1 MNAVKAIGFIVLGLF
16 GLYTLEFGVVGIL
29 PMIMERFA
37 ISPSRAGLLM
47 GLFALTVAVLGP
59 GLVLVSSRL
68 QRKKILVVSL
78 AVFAISSLFSAFTHN
93 FNLLLSLRVVAAIF
107 HPMFYTAALASAIA
121 LYPPERAGRAVSR
134 AVLGTTLGL
143 ILGVPAMSAVANS
156 FGYEA
161 AYIFCAGLC
170 FFAGLGL
177 LILLPPAPPRELPGY
192 GEQLMILRKPA
203 LWLNLISGVLTFTA
217 LFAVYSYAAEYLQR
231 QVGLSP
237 PAISLMLVL
246 FGVGG
251 VASNLWIGKVLDS
264 HLVQAT
270 LLQPLVLA
278 IAYLLLF
285 TLASQ
290 WLPGMSMIMLFWGAA
305 HTCGLICSQIWLRSV
320 SREAPDFATSLYITA
335 ANVGVMLGSSLGGW
349 AIERLGLPGALWFG
363 VLFCVMATLLVAIK
377 VTFYGVHSSRHEARQ
392 ARTLIT

>member
-37 ISPSRAGLLM
+37 ISTSRAGLLM

-68 QRKKILVVSL
+68 QHKKILVVSL

-161 AYIFCAGLC
+161 AYLFCAGLC

-237 PAISLMLVL
+237 PAISLMLVV

-264 HLVQAT
+264 HLVQST

-290 WLPGMSMIMLFWGAA
+290 WLPGMAMIMLFWGAA

-349 AIERLGLPGALWFG
+349 AIERLGLPGALWCG
-363 VLFCVMATLLVAIK
+363 VLFCVLATLLVAIK

-392 ARTLIT
+392 ARALIT

>member
-37 ISPSRAGLLM
+37 ISTSRAGLLM